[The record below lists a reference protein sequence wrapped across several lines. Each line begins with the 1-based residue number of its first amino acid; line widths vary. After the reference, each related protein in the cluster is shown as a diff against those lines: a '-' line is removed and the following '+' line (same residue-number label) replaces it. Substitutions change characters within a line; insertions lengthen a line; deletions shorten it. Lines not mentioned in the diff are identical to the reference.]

1 MDETSLVVLFFF
13 VIAIAIITQWLI
25 TERERERG
33 GGEVYL
39 AAVVEYVDGVADTV
53 CAVVTDPTTVCG
65 VHRRT
70 ITHESYHRLIH
81 SVRLQ

>member
-1 MDETSLVVLFFF
+1 MIDY
-13 VIAIAIITQWLI
+13 
-25 TERERERG
+25 REREG

-53 CAVVTDPTTVCG
+53 GAVVTDPTTVCG

-81 SVRLQ
+81 SVRLYVPA

>member
-1 MDETSLVVLFFF
+1 
-13 VIAIAIITQWLI
+13 
-25 TERERERG
+25 
-33 GGEVYL
+33 VYL